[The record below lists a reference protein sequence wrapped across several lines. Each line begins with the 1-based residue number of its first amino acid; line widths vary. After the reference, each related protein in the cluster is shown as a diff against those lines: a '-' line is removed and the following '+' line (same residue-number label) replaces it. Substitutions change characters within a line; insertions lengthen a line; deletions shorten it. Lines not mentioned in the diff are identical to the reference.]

1 MAVQITLIILGFAF
15 LIKGADILV
24 SGAET
29 IAKKFHIPEIII
41 GLTIVS
47 IGTSM
52 PELFVSVQS
61 AIDGHSDISIGNVV
75 GSNICN
81 LLLIL
86 GISAMVHEIEFKR
99 ETRLIEIP
107 MTLGVTIVF
116 YIVANINNNI
126 AIIDSIILLVL
137 FGIFMAYTI
146 VMGKKGEKFDQN
158 DPLLEE
164 NEKQIVEK
172 DKEIKKEESQK
183 DDNIRRKKELKKI
196 FISILQIVLGIVVLK
211 FGGDLVVK
219 NAEKI
224 ALALHIS
231 EKIIGLTIIAIGTSL
246 PELITSVVAAVK
258 GDSDIAIGNIL
269 GSCIFNILLIIGVSG
284 IISPMNYNTSYNGQL
299 IFLGASTLLLGLFP
313 FIGKRNHMT
322 RINGMIYVIM
332 YICYTIMLILQ
343 K

>member
-1 MAVQITLIILGFAF
+1 MIGQIVLIILGFAL
-15 LIKGADILV
+15 LIKGADVLV

-61 AIDGHSDISIGNVV
+61 AIEGHSDISIGNVI

-86 GISAMVHEIEFKR
+86 GISAMVREIEFKR

-107 MTLGVTIVF
+107 ITLVVTIAF
-116 YIVANINNNI
+116 YIVANINGSI
-126 AIIDSIILLVL
+126 SRIDSIILLIL
-137 FGIFMAYTI
+137 FGLFMAYTI
-146 VMGKKGEKFDQN
+146 VMGKKGEKFDEN
-158 DPLLEE
+158 DPLIEE
-164 NEKQIVEK
+164 NPKQIAEKNEQIEKEKLEK
-172 DKEIKKEESQK
+172 DDKL
-183 DDNIRRKKELKKI
+183 RKRQDTKKI
-196 FISILQIVLGIVVLK
+196 WISILEIVLGIIVLK
-211 FGGDLVVK
+211 FGGDLVVH

-224 ALALHIS
+224 ALGLHIS
-231 EKIIGLTIIAIGTSL
+231 EKIISLTIIAIGTSL
-246 PELITSVVAAVK
+246 PELVTSVVAAFK

-269 GSCIFNILLIIGVSG
+269 GSCIFNILLIIGLSG
-284 IISPMNYNTSYNGQL
+284 VISPMNYDTSYNSQVIL
-299 IFLGASTLLLGLFP
+299 LGASTLLLALFP

-322 RINGMIYVIM
+322 RANGFIYFII
-332 YICYTIMLILQ
+332 YIGYTIMLI